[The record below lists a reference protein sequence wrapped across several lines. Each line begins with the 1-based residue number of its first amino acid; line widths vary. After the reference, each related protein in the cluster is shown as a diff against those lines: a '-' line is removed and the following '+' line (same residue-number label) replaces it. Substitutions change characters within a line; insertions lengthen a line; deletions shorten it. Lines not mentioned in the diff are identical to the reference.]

1 MKFKNIN
8 DILKFLN
15 DDIKN
20 NNEIIYKLLN
30 NSKTEIN
37 LSMNIS
43 NNNEIS
49 NKKLIE
55 VNNEKNPNLE
65 NINISKKIRSNYL
78 IKIIFSYLYE
88 KNKFDMVKYNKN
100 WQNKLGVKL
109 VNFKLYNGVCI
120 EYESK
125 IKAKEYFCYTGNLIF
140 EGEYLNGKRNGKG
153 KEYENGNKLICYAE
167 YLEGKVWM
175 ELEKNINI
183 AKKYYVNIFKEKD
196 IHYIMNFL
204 IEIFSQISIV

>member
-65 NINISKKIRSNYL
+65 NINISKKIRSN
-78 IKIIFSYLYE
+78 
-88 KNKFDMVKYNKN
+88 
-100 WQNKLGVKL
+100 
-109 VNFKLYNGVCI
+109 
-120 EYESK
+120 
-125 IKAKEYFCYTGNLIF
+125 
-140 EGEYLNGKRNGKG
+140 
-153 KEYENGNKLICYAE
+153 
-167 YLEGKVWM
+167 
-175 ELEKNINI
+175 
-183 AKKYYVNIFKEKD
+183 
-196 IHYIMNFL
+196 
-204 IEIFSQISIV
+204 

>member
-1 MKFKNIN
+1 MASSWLLIFQFSNLIYKRVGGRKGECCIIKDYSVDILEMKFKNIN

-65 NINISKKIRSNYL
+65 NINISKKIRSNY
-78 IKIIFSYLYE
+78 
-88 KNKFDMVKYNKN
+88 NK
-100 WQNKLGVKL
+100 
-109 VNFKLYNGVCI
+109 
-120 EYESK
+120 S
-125 IKAKEYFCYTGNLIF
+125 
-140 EGEYLNGKRNGKG
+140 LN
-153 KEYENGNKLICYAE
+153 Y
-167 YLEGKVWM
+167 
-175 ELEKNINI
+175 
-183 AKKYYVNIFKEKD
+183 
-196 IHYIMNFL
+196 
-204 IEIFSQISIV
+204 

>member
-88 KNKFDMVKYNKN
+88 KNKLDMVKYNK
-100 WQNKLGVKL
+100 
-109 VNFKLYNGVCI
+109 F
-120 EYESK
+120 
-125 IKAKEYFCYTGNLIF
+125 AKWIRC
-140 EGEYLNGKRNGKG
+140 
-153 KEYENGNKLICYAE
+153 
-167 YLEGKVWM
+167 
-175 ELEKNINI
+175 
-183 AKKYYVNIFKEKD
+183 
-196 IHYIMNFL
+196 
-204 IEIFSQISIV
+204 